1 MQLEYKEQVMQLKLQ
16 IEKETK
22 LRADVERQLHEWKYQ
37 RPVAA
42 NVEVCKKC
50 MLNLKPFKIVLC
62 PRS

>member
-42 NVEVCKKC
+42 NEEVCKKC
-50 MLNLKPFKIVLC
+50 VKFKAI
-62 PRS
+62 